1 MRDVERLKA
10 ELRKLTTAE
19 ERDAF
24 FRNLIGELDHEEEL
38 NDRKHCRSDRRSD
51 FDISLL
57 DSAEALETPILRQF
71 RELCNSD
78 NWDDIIFSQRLD
90 DLTELTTDKELI
102 EALSALTGKRKAAL
116 FYRGVWKYTPQEI
129 AAYKGVSDRSVRK
142 LYNEAIKEIH
152 RKIREKD

>member
-1 MRDVERLKA
+1 MRDVERQKA
-10 ELRKLTTAE
+10 ELRGLTTEE

-24 FRNLIGELDHEEEL
+24 FRNLVGELDHEEEL

-57 DSAEALETPILRQF
+57 DSGESLETPIPRQF

-78 NWDDIIFSQRLD
+78 SWDDIIFSQSPD
-90 DLTELTTDKELI
+90 DLPELTTDRGVA
-102 EALSALTGKRKAAL
+102 EALSSLTGKRKEAL

-142 LYNEAIKEIH
+142 LYSEAIKEIH